1 MTELPRWAVRLN
13 AIRQLADYSDLLLTP
28 SLSTIIERALEEIFP
43 DNIYNHP
50 DFPGLFYISS
60 NLSMNLL

>member
-1 MTELPRWAVRLN
+1 MKELKDKIKSLPFDELTEEE
-13 AIRQLADYSDLLLTP
+13 LLTP
-28 SLSTIIERALEEIFP
+28 SLSTIIERALEEFFP

-60 NLSMNLL
+60 NLSKNLNLL